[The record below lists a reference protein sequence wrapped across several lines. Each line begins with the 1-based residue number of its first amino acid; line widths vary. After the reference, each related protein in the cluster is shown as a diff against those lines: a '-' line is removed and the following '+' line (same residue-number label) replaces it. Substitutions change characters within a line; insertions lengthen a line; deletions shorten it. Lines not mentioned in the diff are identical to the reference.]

1 MLQYS
6 SECQVKRHPEAKGFL
21 MNDPDL
27 SDTMREY
34 LTYIFRLSEKIA
46 PNEYVATSDLANTLN
61 VSAPAVNRMINKLR
75 DLNLLNHERYQGIA
89 LTDEGRREALKHL
102 RRHRIAEVFLVKVM
116 GFGWHEV
123 YHEAERMSAGL
134 DEVLL
139 TRMLEM
145 THFPTRC
152 PHGAPIPSAEGDLP
166 TETYPSLVA
175 VEPEHDYQVMR
186 IIFHEADRLE
196 YLSALGLV
204 PDAHIRLLHKA
215 PFNGPLQLQLGR
227 EYRIIGFN
235 LAEHIRV
242 KAI

>member
-1 MLQYS
+1 
-6 SECQVKRHPEAKGFL
+6 

-27 SDTMREY
+27 SETMRDY
-34 LTYIFRLSEKIA
+34 LTHIFRLSEKIA
-46 PNEYVATSDLANTLN
+46 PNEYVATSDLANTLY
-61 VSAPAVNRMINKLR
+61 VSALAVNRMINKLR
-75 DLNLLNHERYQGIA
+75 DLNLLNHERYQGIV

-123 YHEAERMSAGL
+123 YHEAERMSVGL
-134 DEVLL
+134 DETLL

-145 THFPTRC
+145 TGHPTRC
-152 PHGAPIPSAEGDLP
+152 PHGAPIPTLEGILP
-166 TETYPSLVA
+166 SESYPSLVT

-186 IIFHEADRLE
+186 VVFHEADRLE
-196 YLSALGLV
+196 YLAALGLV
-204 PDAHIRLLHKA
+204 PDATIRLLHKA

-235 LAEHIRV
+235 LAENIRV